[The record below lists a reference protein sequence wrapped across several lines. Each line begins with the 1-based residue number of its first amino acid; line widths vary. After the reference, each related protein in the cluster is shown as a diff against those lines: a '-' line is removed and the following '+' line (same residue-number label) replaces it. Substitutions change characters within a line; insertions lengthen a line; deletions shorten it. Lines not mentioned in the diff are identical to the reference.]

1 MAAQKNWR
9 RSFKEAR
16 RALKQGQR
24 GEARRL
30 AREVVRLAPKQ
41 EAAWLLLA
49 AAAEPRASIGYLKE
63 ALALNPDSKRARQ
76 GLRWAKKRLKQV
88 PPARNSKTQEPRAG
102 SLALP
107 QINSYVLMAASA
119 LVIFFVLFAW
129 LRAPSLDQSLKIV
142 GAAASN
148 QINALFATQRSSPT
162 PTPLASPTASASPTD
177 IPTNTST
184 HTATFTST
192 PITPTSSPV
201 PTNGPEAEEAQAKFK
216 AEIPSYV
223 EENEHWID
231 INLSTQMVTAFEG
244 NQVVKSFTVSTGRG
258 ATPTVVGEFRIWVK
272 VRIQDMSGPGY
283 YLKDVPYVMYFYK
296 DYGLHGT
303 YWHNNFGTPMSA
315 GCVNMTIDD
324 SLWMFQFASV
334 GTLVKVHY

>member
-1 MAAQKNWR
+1 MVAQENWR
-9 RSFKEAR
+9 STFKKAR
-16 RALKQGQR
+16 RALKQGR
-24 GEARRL
+24 RAEARRL
-30 AREVVRLAPKQ
+30 AREVVSLAPEQ
-41 EAAWLLLA
+41 EAPWLLLA

-76 GLRWAKKRLKQV
+76 GLRWARKRLKQV
-88 PPARNSKTQEPRAG
+88 PPSRDKSTQGLKPG
-102 SLALP
+102 SLAMP
-107 QINSYVLMAASA
+107 QINSYALIAAASLA
-119 LVIFFVLFAW
+119 IFFVLFAW
-129 LRAPSLDQSLKIV
+129 LRPPGLNQSLKV
-142 GAAASN
+142 VSAAAAH
-148 QINALFATQRSSPT
+148 QVNALFATQTSSPT
-162 PTPLASPTASASPTD
+162 PTALASPTASPSPTTT
-177 IPTNTST
+177 PTKTPSP
-184 HTATFTST
+184 TATFTST

-201 PTNGPEAEEAQAKFK
+201 PINGPEAEEAQEKFK

-223 EENEHWID
+223 GENEHWID

-244 NQVVKSFTVSTGRG
+244 NQVVRNFTVSTGRG

-283 YLKDVPYVMYFYK
+283 YLRDVPYVMYFYK

-303 YWHNNFGTPMSA
+303 YWHSNFGTPMSA

-324 SLWMFQFASV
+324 SYWMFQFASV